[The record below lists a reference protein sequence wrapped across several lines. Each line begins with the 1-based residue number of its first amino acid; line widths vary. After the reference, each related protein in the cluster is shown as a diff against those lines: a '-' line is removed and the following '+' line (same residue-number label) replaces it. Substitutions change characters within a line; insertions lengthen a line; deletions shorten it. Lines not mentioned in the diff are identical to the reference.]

1 MIMQVRQPGGSEV
14 IDPIGA
20 SALSVPSPEVR
31 RPIDPDYP
39 GEDSLRLLR
48 SRDDRSLWLSAGAL
62 LVGLALGWAGCW
74 SWYASSAVSPDAAA
88 RTVTSSLQAENKATG
103 RIDAPRRP
111 PPSGAANSTAKPSLA
126 GTTTRVDPE
135 TSKPASASHPNA
147 NSAGLQVAA
156 RPVAPAPETRPATI
170 DGWVVLE
177 VRGSTAV
184 IEGPSGIRTV
194 TLGETVP
201 GIGRIDSIVRWGNR
215 WIVATANGLIAT
227 P

>member
-1 MIMQVRQPGGSEV
+1 MIMQVRQPGGSDV
-14 IDPIGA
+14 IGPIGA
-20 SALSVPSPEVR
+20 SALSVPSPEVI
-31 RPIDPDYP
+31 RPIDPDCV

-62 LVGLALGWAGCW
+62 LVGLTLGWAGCW
-74 SWYASSAVSPDAAA
+74 SWYASSAVSPDVAA
-88 RTVTSSLQAENKATG
+88 RTVTSSLQPANKAPG

-111 PPSGAANSTAKPSLA
+111 VPSSAGNSAASP
-126 GTTTRVDPE
+126 RVDLE
-135 TSKPASASHPNA
+135 ISKPASVSHPNA
-147 NSAGLQVAA
+147 SSAGLQVAA
-156 RPVAPAPETRPATI
+156 RPVVPAPETRPATI